1 MKFIP
6 GTKFI
11 NNTRT
16 NTKFFK
22 RGKLYIL
29 RNIKGSDDYV
39 EYFFDVERE
48 IVSVK
53 FDTVKQADEWLSKI
67 VV

>member
-16 NTKFFK
+16 NTKLFK
-22 RGKLYIL
+22 PGKLYIL
-29 RNIKGSDDYV
+29 ENIKGSGIYI
-39 EYFFDVERE
+39 EYTFNVNGEHK
-48 IVSVK
+48 SVK
-53 FDTVKQADEWLSKI
+53 FESAEQADVWLEKI
-67 VV
+67 KV